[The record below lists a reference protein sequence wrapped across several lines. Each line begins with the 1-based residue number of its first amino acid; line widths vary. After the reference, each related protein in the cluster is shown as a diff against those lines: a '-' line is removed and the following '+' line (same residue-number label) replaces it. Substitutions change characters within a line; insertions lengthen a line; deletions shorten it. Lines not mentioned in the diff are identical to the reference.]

1 MGKSTEASIDDR
13 KTERWGVQRCRTSS
27 QADVSLYPG
36 KGLLVKKV
44 RLLSALAA
52 QDVALPVFSSFL
64 FFLPPK
70 GAVIIV
76 GTFAI
81 ARVLTHFRPIRRTL
95 EPIFKDIRTL
105 ALPGLL
111 IRVKTNQTERIL

>member
-13 KTERWGVQRCRTSS
+13 KTEKMGEFKDVGLPARRT
-27 QADVSLYPG
+27 VSLYPG

-64 FFLPPK
+64 FFLPPR
-70 GAVIIV
+70 G
-76 GTFAI
+76 
-81 ARVLTHFRPIRRTL
+81 RHHRWYLQLSRECSPHFRPIR
-95 EPIFKDIRTL
+95 
-105 ALPGLL
+105 
-111 IRVKTNQTERIL
+111 